1 MILYI
6 KKNDIYSDIAR
17 IVLIMK
23 GANAKFIDIDAQENK
38 EYVEDLETIALSTD
52 DVPIL
57 TTEHSVLHNLNL
69 IIEAVE
75 DLYPFPPMFPVFP
88 KQRANARILLQY
100 VDKVFLQNI
109 QKLNDSDLD
118 EKQVSDIK
126 LTMQDAIIETY
137 KVVVRERETNAESN
151 PDAQNVNVLTLV
163 MTFVFYYFIKFK
175 IAIPTKDKSLID
187 EIKSL
192 IIRPDF
198 IRVIKEGV

>member
-118 EKQVSDIK
+118 ENQVSDIK